1 MYFLMSNFIDPVHKQ
16 VNVEECSVKKGVL
29 KNFAKFTGKHQCQSL
44 FFNRVADHRCF
55 PANFAK
61 FLRTRFITGHVRK
74 ALSSIYDGAFLQK

>member
-1 MYFLMSNFIDPVHKQ
+1 MSNFIDPVHKQ

-55 PANFAK
+55 
-61 FLRTRFITGHVRK
+61 LRILRSF
-74 ALSSIYDGAFLQK
+74 